1 MLLFRFNGPTVAAI
15 RDFSWEDMVMSEAG
29 SAGRKPYVSPSIR
42 DFGDLV
48 EVTAQLSG
56 GFSDV
61 PQGSPTGTGCPGG
74 PSCFS

>member
-1 MLLFRFNGPTVAAI
+1 L
-15 RDFSWEDMVMSEAG
+15 SEAR
-29 SAGRKPYVSPSIR
+29 SAGRKPYASPSIR

-48 EVTAQLSG
+48 EVTAQLAG

-61 PQGSPTGTGCPGG
+61 PQGSPAGTGCPGG

>member
-1 MLLFRFNGPTVAAI
+1 
-15 RDFSWEDMVMSEAG
+15 MVMSEAR

-61 PQGSPTGTGCPGG
+61 PQGSPTGSGCPGG

>member
-1 MLLFRFNGPTVAAI
+1 
-15 RDFSWEDMVMSEAG
+15 MVTSEAG
-29 SAGRKPYVSPSIR
+29 SAGRKPYVSPLIR